1 MYVHISFPLPVPARI
16 TSPPVTT
23 QADLHSNSSFTCQA
37 QGQPLPSISWSKISG
52 TDTILLDDFSTGTPM
67 SNMSVV
73 RVMQVGTDVAAGIV
87 TSQLVIENVQR
98 EDQGTYVCSTSNG
111 VTLSNL
117 PNVRSNATAELVVE
131 GMQLVYCSMQIFIL
145 QYASTCTDKVVS
157 HKGVV
162 KVHFAV
168 NSSVPPSFISVPH
181 NTTTVLFPNPVVF
194 SCTARGLPQPVL
206 RWSFG
211 GMQLTNTSR
220 VAISTSTIL
229 GSDRVTNSSLRLE
242 RTELSDGGHYTCVAE
257 SSAGNVSFTF
267 QLTVQG

>member
-52 TDTILLDDFSTGTPM
+52 TDTILLNDFSTGTPM
-67 SNMSVV
+67 SNISVV

-117 PNVRSNATAELVVE
+117 TNVRSNATTELVVE

-168 NSSVPPSFISVPH
+168 PQFLPPSSRFL
-181 NTTTVLFPNPVVF
+181 TTPQRSSSLILLSSPARHGASHSQ
-194 SCTARGLPQPVL
+194 SCTGPLVGCRSQTPHG
-206 RWSFG
+206 
-211 GMQLTNTSR
+211 
-220 VAISTSTIL
+220 
-229 GSDRVTNSSLRLE
+229 
-242 RTELSDGGHYTCVAE
+242 
-257 SSAGNVSFTF
+257 
-267 QLTVQG
+267 

>member
-1 MYVHISFPLPVPARI
+1 MFANTTYLASTPFILHVHISSPLPVPARI

-23 QADLHSNSSFTCQA
+23 QADLYSNSSFTCQA

-52 TDTILLDDFSTGTPM
+52 TDTILLDDFSTGTPT

-117 PNVRSNATAELVVE
+117 TNVRSNATAELVVE

-145 QYASTCTDKVVS
+145 QYASTCTDKVLS

-162 KVHFAV
+162 KLHFAIPQLL
-168 NSSVPPSFISVPH
+168 PPSSRFLATPQRSSPLILLSSPALH
-181 NTTTVLFPNPVVF
+181 GASHSQ
-194 SCTARGLPQPVL
+194 SCAG
-206 RWSFG
+206 
-211 GMQLTNTSR
+211 
-220 VAISTSTIL
+220 
-229 GSDRVTNSSLRLE
+229 SSL
-242 RTELSDGGHYTCVAE
+242 GC
-257 SSAGNVSFTF
+257 SS
-267 QLTVQG
+267 QI